1 MKMTMK
7 KLLITQAKPNPSG
20 RDRLGNIVPSSQL
33 AGEWVDFKNSGDE
46 DYPLQN
52 IKLHHI
58 AYTAQYP
65 NGAWEEVM
73 GFKGILRVG
82 KVVRVHSGG
91 EIPLDSLFPVDR
103 TGADFHLFTGGNY
116 IWNNNR
122 SDSPRLVLKQNG
134 QTYEIDRAS
143 YNAYPQEGKI
153 LKRMGNQLI

>member
-1 MKMTMK
+1 MK
-7 KLLITQAKPNPSG
+7 KLLIAQAKPNPSG

-33 AGEWVDFKNSGDE
+33 AGEWVDFKSAGDE
-46 DYPLQN
+46 GYPLEN

-65 NGAWEEVM
+65 YGVWEEVM
-73 GFKGILRVG
+73 GFNGTLGVG

-91 EIPLDSLFPVDR
+91 KIPLENLLPIDR

-116 IWNNNR
+116 IWNNSK
-122 SDSPRLVLKQNG
+122 SDSPRLVLKQND

-143 YNAYPQEGKI
+143 YTAYPGEGKI
-153 LKRMGNQLI
+153 LRRVGSQLI